1 MVEMGNPGDL
11 QLGSAALRPAPD
23 CQLYLIEQEGV
34 LFCEGQQELHALN
47 TTATLVWLCLEEGKD
62 EAAVATELSELFGV
76 SIEETGPAVRGVIAD
91 WQQRGFLA
99 GFEDR
104 RLAVARPSDDWGPF
118 PAVETPRS
126 CYSERTYRMLD
137 TSVKVRYA
145 TAEQEEWVHP
155 IVAHLASDAPAPYR
169 AEISV
174 VAFEEG
180 AVVLVD
186 GSPVD
191 AVSHIGALGP
201 SVKGNFLVLALNN
214 LPYLFQIHAGVLERD
229 GQCLLLPAIAG
240 SGKTSLTAGLLHAG
254 WRYLSDETA
263 PIAPDTLRV
272 RPVPLALAS
281 KPGAW
286 PLLSPFFPEIES
298 LRTHLRVD
306 GKHVRYLAP
315 PPHLWAPD
323 GGDGYAVRWIV
334 FPSYQPGVKS
344 ELLPLSKVDTLRR
357 LLAECLSLPRNLDKS
372 EVGRLVEWA
381 AQVDGYLLPNSDLQQ
396 AVGLVNTLRDRTVG

>member
-1 MVEMGNPGDL
+1 MAHEADL
-11 QLGSAALRPAPD
+11 REGSAQVRPAAD

-62 EAAVATELSELFGV
+62 EAAIALELSEIFGV
-76 SIEETGPAVRGVIAD
+76 STEETTPAVAGAIAD
-91 WQQRGFLA
+91 WRQRGLLA

-104 RLAVARPSDDWGPF
+104 RPPATRPSDEKGPF
-118 PAVETPRS
+118 PEVEAPRS
-126 CYSERTYRMLD
+126 WHSERTYRMLD
-137 TSVKVRYA
+137 TSAKVRYA
-145 TAEQEEWVHP
+145 SAEQEEWVHP
-155 IVAHLASDAPAPYR
+155 ILAHLAADAPGLHQ
-169 AEISV
+169 AELSIV
-174 VAFEEG
+174 DFDEG
-180 AVVLVD
+180 MVVLLD

-201 SVKGNFLVLALNN
+201 SVKGNFLALALNN

-229 GQCLLLPAIAG
+229 GRCLLLPAIAG

-254 WRYLSDETA
+254 WHYLSDETA

-286 PLLSPFFPEIES
+286 PLLTPLFPEIAN
-298 LRTHLRVD
+298 LRTHLRED
-306 GKHVRYLAP
+306 GKHVRYFAP
-315 PPHLWAPD
+315 PRHLWAPD
-323 GGDGYAVRWIV
+323 KKDGYAVSWIV
-334 FPSYQPGVKS
+334 FPSYSPQAKS
-344 ELLPLSKVDTLRR
+344 EMLPISKVDTLRR
-357 LLAECLSLPRNLDKS
+357 MLAECLSLPRRLNAE

-381 AQVDGYLLPNSDLQQ
+381 GQVEGYTLPNSDLQE
-396 AVGLVNTLRDRTVG
+396 AVDLVNGLRDRAARHS